1 LPAINLLHLSS
12 AKAIDAARRMALA
25 FPHVDFRREVTIG
38 HLLADIDTAAGIG
51 GKVNPPIRPR
61 SDVEALWSAVADR
74 TVDWVVSDHA
84 CCRAED
90 KFGDPADDV
99 FLAKSGFGG
108 TEYLLSGLL
117 TEGLRRGLSHGR
129 IAELASWNPAQ
140 RYGLRNKGTIA
151 AGYDADLA
159 LVDPGASFVVRA
171 EDSFSAQEYT
181 PFEGMELTGQVRHT
195 YLRGRQILRDGNVVA
210 PGPLPV
216 PADPSG
222 RRRPRLTTQTRFGLR
237 LVYRSPNST
246 SVKRITG
253 SVVSA
258 AVDTPQTW

>member
-1 LPAINLLHLSS
+1 LAITIASYLAHETQLPAINLLHLSS

-25 FPHVDFRREVTIG
+25 FPHIDFRREVTIG

-61 SDVEALWSAVADR
+61 SDVEALWEAIADG

-108 TEYLLSGLL
+108 TEFLLSGLL
-117 TEGLRRGLSHGR
+117 TEGLRRGLSHRR

-140 RYGLRNKGTIA
+140 RYGLWNKGTIA
-151 AGYDADLA
+151 PGYDADLA
-159 LVDPGASFVVRA
+159 LVDPGRSFVVRA

-195 YLRGRQILRDGNVVA
+195 YLRGRQILRDGNVVGT
-210 PGPLPV
+210 PTGRYVSRPTR
-216 PADPSG
+216 PAG
-222 RRRPRLTTQTRFGLR
+222 AGL
-237 LVYRSPNST
+237 
-246 SVKRITG
+246 G
-253 SVVSA
+253 
-258 AVDTPQTW
+258 